1 MDRRPRYRPRRDV
14 PGFTQVG
21 RDQRRRDP
29 RWRRNPE
36 HHLLLMSVVP
46 PRQFCQTQL
55 LMLGD
60 EELLPTAQAATL
72 EILHSTVMKDPDGP
86 TFEARLRVLASASH
100 ADGRTVGAASQ
111 VAQVLLD
118 AWQEAQAED

>member
-1 MDRRPRYRPRRDV
+1 
-14 PGFTQVG
+14 
-21 RDQRRRDP
+21 
-29 RWRRNPE
+29 
-36 HHLLLMSVVP
+36 MSVVT
-46 PRQFCQTQL
+46 PRQFCQAQL

-60 EELLPTAQAATL
+60 EELLPTAQAVTL

-86 TFEARLRVLASASH
+86 TFESRLRVLASASH

>member
-1 MDRRPRYRPRRDV
+1 MAML
-14 PGFTQVG
+14 T
-21 RDQRRRDP
+21 
-29 RWRRNPE
+29 
-36 HHLLLMSVVP
+36 
-46 PRQFCQTQL
+46 PRQFCQEQL

-86 TFEARLRVLASASH
+86 TFDARLRVLASASH
-100 ADGRTVGAASQ
+100 ADGMSVGAASQ

-118 AWQEAQAED
+118 AWKQAQAVD

>member
-1 MDRRPRYRPRRDV
+1 
-14 PGFTQVG
+14 
-21 RDQRRRDP
+21 
-29 RWRRNPE
+29 
-36 HHLLLMSVVP
+36 MSVVT

-60 EELLPTAQAATL
+60 EELLPTAQAVTL

-100 ADGRTVGAASQ
+100 ADGKTVGAASQ